1 MKSLLLTAAAFILA
15 ITISAQEINRVYK
28 ADSMVFF
35 GLDYSGAVF
44 LGSNGFNSAAELE
57 MLPESWN
64 SLFVSEQKKYDV
76 QTAFNVRT
84 RYNLN
89 VVKERNK
96 RVNYADRITDKEI
109 LIPHLTRKDVEAVI
123 SGYPDMDGDIGLV
136 FIVDAYDKTETKGYY
151 HVVFFDIQTKEVLLR
166 YMVSG
171 NASGAG
177 LRNYWA
183 NTFYEAIKKAGKRY
197 STTAE
202 FYRSYTK

>member
-1 MKSLLLTAAAFILA
+1 
-15 ITISAQEINRVYK
+15 
-28 ADSMVFF
+28 
-35 GLDYSGAVF
+35 
-44 LGSNGFNSAAELE
+44 
-57 MLPESWN
+57 
-64 SLFVSEQKKYDV
+64 
-76 QTAFNVRT
+76 
-84 RYNLN
+84 

-151 HVVFFDIQTKEVLLR
+151 HVVFFDIRTKEVLLR

-202 FYRSYTK
+202 FYRSYTE